1 MVATL
6 VAVATA
12 LMALH
17 SGDFA
22 AGGTIPS
29 ALMAADCGGQNRPP
43 ALEWKNAPA
52 STKSFAL
59 TERDPDAPIAGG
71 FYHWVV
77 YDVPPGT
84 SSLSRAPYG
93 SNRLGRAS
101 TGKPEYYG
109 PCPPPGPAHHYI
121 FTLYALDV
129 ASLDGGTPL
138 TGPQLESRVRAHV
151 IARATLEATAARP

>member
-1 MVATL
+1 MLIVTL
-6 VAVATA
+6 VAAATIMS
-12 LMALH
+12 LR

-29 ALMAADCGGQNRPP
+29 ALMSADCGGQNRPP
-43 ALEWKNAPA
+43 ALVWKNAPA
-52 STKSFAL
+52 STKSFVL
-59 TERDPDAPIAGG
+59 TERDPDAPVAGG

-77 YDVPPGT
+77 YDLPADT
-84 SSLSRAPYG
+84 RSLSRAPSG
-93 SNRLGRAS
+93 SDRLGRAS

-109 PCPPPGPAHHYI
+109 PCPPPGPAHRYI

-129 ASLDGGTPL
+129 TNLDGGAPL
-138 TGPQLESRVRAHV
+138 TGPQLESRMRGHV